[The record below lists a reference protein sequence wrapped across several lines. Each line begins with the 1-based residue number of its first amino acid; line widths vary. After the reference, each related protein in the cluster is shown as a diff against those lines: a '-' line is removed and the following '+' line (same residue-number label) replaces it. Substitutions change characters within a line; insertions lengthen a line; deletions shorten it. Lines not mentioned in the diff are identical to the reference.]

1 MHNCVL
7 LKEDF
12 EMNITKKAIK
22 YVAALMGVAVVAFGL
37 SRITT
42 VSAQSSTTVPSGT
55 FSCLINA
62 NYSGYVTRHS
72 TGSDAQAVNALLVF
86 TFGSTTPNTGTLVAS
101 VINNVSNFE
110 RPNPTT
116 ATSTSLPYPVA
127 FTLTQ
132 VTAAQNVYR
141 LVSDT
146 PGDVPYYIAVV
157 NSGNSL
163 LFMSAPSDDKVHN
176 GACQKV

>member
-1 MHNCVL
+1 MLFFN
-7 LKEDF
+7 KTF
-12 EMNITKKAIK
+12 KYIT
-22 YVAALMGVAVVAFGL
+22 ALAGIGILAFGL
-37 SRITT
+37 SRITH
-42 VSAQSSTTVPSGT
+42 VIAQSSSSAPTGT

-62 NYSGYVTRHS
+62 NYSGYVAKTKNS
-72 TGSDAQAVNALLVF
+72 TDPQAVNALLVF
-86 TFGSTTPNTGTLVAS
+86 NFSSSVPNTGTLVAS

-110 RPNPTT
+110 GVAPTT
-116 ATSTSLPYPVA
+116 ATSTSLPFPVA

-132 VTAAQNVYR
+132 ITSAQNVFK
-141 LVSDT
+141 LISDT
-146 PGDVPYYIAVV
+146 KGDVPYYIAVV

>member
-1 MHNCVL
+1 MSFTQKTVR
-7 LKEDF
+7 
-12 EMNITKKAIK
+12 
-22 YVAALMGVAVVAFGL
+22 YVGALIGLAVVAFGL
-37 SRITT
+37 SRITA
-42 VSAQSSTTVPSGT
+42 VSAQSSTTVPTGT

-62 NYSGYVTRHS
+62 NYSGYVTKNS
-72 TGSDAQAVNALLVF
+72 SGTDPQAVNALLVF
-86 TFGSTTPNTGTLVAS
+86 NFSSTTPNTGTLIAS

-110 RPNPTT
+110 RPSPTT

-146 PGDVPYYIAVV
+146 PGDVPYYIALV
-157 NSGNSL
+157 NNGNSL
-163 LFMSAPSDDKVHN
+163 LVMSAPSNNKVHN

>member
-1 MHNCVL
+1 MNSLKTQKMVRLIGYFLVL
-7 LKEDF
+7 VSLAFIMSRMDF
-12 EMNITKKAIK
+12 AT
-22 YVAALMGVAVVAFGL
+22 
-37 SRITT
+37 
-42 VSAQSSTTVPSGT
+42 AQSSSSGPSGK

-62 NYSGYVTRHS
+62 NYSGYMSHS
-72 TGSDAQAVNALLVF
+72 TAKVDEREAVNALLVF
-86 TFGSTTPNTGTLVAS
+86 NFSSTTPNTGTLVAA

-110 RPNPTT
+110 RSSPTT
-116 ATSTSLPYPVA
+116 TTSTSLPNPVS

-157 NSGNSL
+157 NNGNSI